1 MLAMVLDV
9 SVSAADVTKP
19 DVRANKIATNQNLS
33 KRKMLSKK
41 ELLQK
46 LDKLDLAL
54 VKRAASSLT
63 KEEFSSLYQEINSD
77 SELRKRLHSKLNT
90 EMTSVINKKLGSSST
105 GDASISSTNILK
117 NIDSLDGANLKLLLE
132 EVKKDP
138 VVRKKILEKL
148 DKDTLLMLNE
158 KINSVVE
165 DGSNKRVEEI
175 KEISFEDILR
185 KIDNLNEN
193 NLKLFIEE
201 VKKDPVV
208 RKKILEKLDK
218 DTLLMLNEKIIPAVA
233 ANEKYDGLAVLSED
247 ILKGSDLPITT
258 KFMVRNDCFREDRTI
273 EVKGIVVHSTATPG
287 RMADSW
293 YEDWNTSYDKGE
305 TEREVCVHAFLD
317 DKGVQQYLPWNHR
330 GWHAGGKANNTHIGF
345 EICEPAGLVY
355 NEAYDAIVEID
366 VDGTREY
373 FEKAYD
379 NAVKLCVLLCRQFGL
394 TEKDIVCHCEAH
406 ELGIASDSQDVMHWW
421 KFYDKDLDDFRAD
434 VKKGLEKHRRL
445 ESEEKP
451 EAKIAATKENEKN

>member
-1 MLAMVLDV
+1 MNNMRKLLSLGLGGIMLAMALAV
-9 SVSAADVTKP
+9 SASAADTTKP
-19 DVRANKIATNQNLS
+19 DVRANKVATNQNLS
-33 KRKMLSKK
+33 KRKMFSKK

-77 SELRKRLHSKLNT
+77 SELRKRLHSKLDA

-138 VVRKKILEKL
+138 VVRKKFLAKL
-148 DKDTLLMLNE
+148 DKDTLN
-158 KINSVVE
+158 
-165 DGSNKRVEEI
+165 
-175 KEISFEDILR
+175 
-185 KIDNLNEN
+185 
-193 NLKLFIEE
+193 
-201 VKKDPVV
+201 
-208 RKKILEKLDK
+208 
-218 DTLLMLNEKIIPAVA
+218 MLNEKIIPAVA
-233 ANEKYDGLAVLSED
+233 ANEKYDGLAVLSEA
-247 ILKGSDLPITT
+247 ILKGSDLPITP

-293 YEDWNTSYDKGE
+293 YEPWNTSYEKGE
-305 TEREVCVHAFLD
+305 AEREVCVHAFLD

-355 NEAYDAIVEID
+355 NEAHDAIIEID

-406 ELGIASDSQDVMHWW
+406 DLGIASNHQDVMHWW
-421 KFYDKDLDDFRAD
+421 KFYDKDMDDFRAD

-445 ESEEKP
+445 EPEEKP
-451 EAKIAATKENEKN
+451 EAKIAATKENVNGKN

>member
-1 MLAMVLDV
+1 MNNMRKLLSLGLGGIMLAMALAV
-9 SVSAADVTKP
+9 SASAADATKP
-19 DVRANKIATNQNLS
+19 DVRANKVATNQNLS
-33 KRKMLSKK
+33 KRKMFSRK

-63 KEEFSSLYQEINSD
+63 KEEFSSLYQEINND
-77 SELRKRLHSKLNT
+77 SELRKRLHSKLDA

-105 GDASISSTNILK
+105 GDAAISSMNILK

-132 EVKKDP
+132 EVKKDQ
-138 VVRKKILEKL
+138 VVRKKFLAKL

-165 DGSNKRVEEI
+165 YGSNKRVEEI

-201 VKKDPVV
+201 VKKDPVA
-208 RKKILEKLDK
+208 RKKILTKLDK
-218 DTLLMLNEKIIPAVA
+218 DTLNMINQKITPAVA
-233 ANEKYDGLAVLSED
+233 ANKKYRGLAVLRAEF
-247 ILKGSDLPITT
+247 LKDSDLLITT

-287 RMADSW
+287 RMAADW
-293 YEDWNTSYDKGE
+293 YEPWNTSYEKGE
-305 TEREVCVHAFLD
+305 TSREVCVHAFLD
-317 DKGVQQYLPWNHR
+317 DKGVQQYLPWIHR
-330 GWHAGGKANNTHIGF
+330 AWQAGGKANNTHIGF
-345 EICEPAGLVY
+345 EICEPAGIVY
-355 NEAYDAIVEID
+355 NEAHDAIVEID

-379 NAVKLCVLLCRQFGL
+379 NAVELCVLLCRQFGL

-406 ELGIASDSQDVMHWW
+406 ELGIASNHQDVMHWW
-421 KFYDKDLDDFRAD
+421 KFYDKDMDDFRAD
-434 VKKGLEKHRRL
+434 VKKELARYK
-445 ESEEKP
+445 K
-451 EAKIAATKENEKN
+451 

>member
-1 MLAMVLDV
+1 MNNMKKLLSLGLGGIMLAMALAV
-9 SVSAADVTKP
+9 SASAADATKP
-19 DVRANKIATNQNLS
+19 DVRANKVAINQNLS
-33 KRKMLSKK
+33 KRKMFSKK

-77 SELRKRLHSKLNT
+77 SELRKRLHSKLDA

-117 NIDSLDGANLKLLLE
+117 NIDSLDGANLKLLLK

-138 VVRKKILEKL
+138 VVRKKFLAKL
-148 DKDTLLMLNE
+148 DKDTLNM
-158 KINSVVE
+158 I
-165 DGSNKRVEEI
+165 
-175 KEISFEDILR
+175 
-185 KIDNLNEN
+185 
-193 NLKLFIEE
+193 
-201 VKKDPVV
+201 
-208 RKKILEKLDK
+208 
-218 DTLLMLNEKIIPAVA
+218 NEKIIPAVA
-233 ANEKYDGLAVLSED
+233 ANEKYDGLAVLNDD

-293 YEDWNTSYDKGE
+293 YEEWNKSYEKGE
-305 TEREVCVHAFLD
+305 AEREVCVHAFLD

-355 NEAYDAIVEID
+355 NEEHDAIIEID

>member
-1 MLAMVLDV
+1 MNNMKKLLSLGLGGIMLAMALAV
-9 SVSAADVTKP
+9 SASAADVTKP
-19 DVRANKIATNQNLS
+19 DVRANKVATNQNLS
-33 KRKMLSKK
+33 KRKMFSRK

-77 SELRKRLHSKLNT
+77 SELRRRLHSKLDA
-90 EMTSVINKKLGSSST
+90 EMTSIINKKLGLSST
-105 GDASISSTNILK
+105 KDAAISSTNILK
-117 NIDSLDGANLKLLLE
+117 NIDSLDGTNLKLLLE

-138 VVRKKILEKL
+138 VVRKKFLAKL
-148 DKDTLLMLNE
+148 DKDTLN
-158 KINSVVE
+158 
-165 DGSNKRVEEI
+165 
-175 KEISFEDILR
+175 
-185 KIDNLNEN
+185 
-193 NLKLFIEE
+193 
-201 VKKDPVV
+201 
-208 RKKILEKLDK
+208 
-218 DTLLMLNEKIIPAVA
+218 MLNEKIIPAIA
-233 ANEKYDGLAVLSED
+233 ANEKYDGLAVLSDD

-293 YEDWNTSYDKGE
+293 YEPWNTSYEKGE
-305 TEREVCVHAFLD
+305 AEREVCVHAFLD

-330 GWHAGGKANNTHIGF
+330 GWHVGGKANNTHIGF

-355 NEAYDAIVEID
+355 NEAHDAIIEID

-373 FEKAYD
+373 FEKAYN

-406 ELGIASDSQDVMHWW
+406 ELGLASNHQDVMHWW
-421 KFYDKDLDDFRAD
+421 KFYDKDMDDFREE
-434 VKKGLEKHRRL
+434 VKKGLEKYQAL
-445 ESEEKP
+445 ELKKKS
-451 EAKIAATKENEKN
+451 EAKITSTKENEKN